1 MSAIPAFDPAIYT
14 GTQANSANAANTAGI
29 ANDGLFQSMI
39 AQADAQTKTDGSAD
53 TLAPLGPAK
62 SLSKDDQAKVKA
74 KIAKAAQDFETM
86 YLGQMLEPMFSG
98 LKTDGPMGGGH
109 AEDTWRSF
117 LVQEY
122 AKSITKA
129 GGLGISKM
137 VEGQLLDAAGLA
149 PKTIIHPKDMTGVQT
164 FSAPD
169 DVKSTAPKPLPLTAS
184 LADKTKLG
192 LPISETK
199 R

>member
-98 LKTDGPMGGGH
+98 LKTDGPMGGGQ
-109 AEDTWRSF
+109 DR
-117 LVQEY
+117 
-122 AKSITKA
+122 KS
-129 GGLGISKM
+129 
-137 VEGQLLDAAGLA
+137 V
-149 PKTIIHPKDMTGVQT
+149 V
-164 FSAPD
+164 
-169 DVKSTAPKPLPLTAS
+169 
-184 LADKTKLG
+184 
-192 LPISETK
+192 
-199 R
+199 